1 MLSLFLLLLA
11 SVGAAKAR
19 PARSDLGL
27 GIGASGGFGVGLGLG
42 LGGTGS
48 AASGSGQGAGYSAW
62 SGPSGGSAHK
72 PRLAT
77 GRARALGLVPARLGT
92 RAQRLA
98 VVRARRRASAR
109 GWDPGLRAA

>member
-1 MLSLFLLLLA
+1 MAANRAHALAVALLLA

-27 GIGASGGFGVGLGLG
+27 GIGASGGFSVGLGLG

-62 SGPSGGSAHK
+62 SGPSGGSAHT

-77 GRARALGLVPARLGT
+77 GRVRALRLRLRLGWE
-92 RAQRLA
+92 RGLSVWLWFGHV
-98 VVRARRRASAR
+98 VVRRL
-109 GWDPGLRAA
+109 GV